1 MNNTDMYV
9 ESILD
14 STKKYLYNL
23 RYLAKDDT
31 PFLKKINLLM
41 ILSIVNQWAPDF
53 EISEEIKTRIQN
65 LMRCIITEDSKMKM
79 LKNYSDDYTNVNLP
93 QALTTWQLSQGTE
106 ILKDSWFGRVYNEDA
121 AYNSLLIAAN
131 NPLLVASYNPL
142 LTTAPWGIPDTEDVA
157 DLHSPV
163 EVSSNSYS
171 NGGRFKNPSTEYWVN
186 PGTAENLFGFDSRGG
201 GNYTGEG
208 FVNVKWASYFW
219 LQGGWTFFTASDS
232 TYLTSIRPGDLYYI
246 RFCRSVTTSESSLSN
261 GTRVADYVD
270 YEGNRYICRKINN
283 RVWMCENLRTRYL
296 SNGTK
301 LTTQQTKTIDNDI
314 SNVLTL

>member
-9 ESILD
+9 ESVLD

-31 PFLKKINLLM
+31 SFLKKINLLM

-53 EISEEIKTRIQN
+53 EISEEIKTKIQN
-65 LMRCIITEDSKMKM
+65 LMRCIIVEDSKMNM

-106 ILKDSWFGRVYNEDA
+106 ILKDSWFGRVYDEA
-121 AYNSLLIAAN
+121 TAYNS
-131 NPLLVASYNPL
+131 L
-142 LTTAPWGIPDTEDVA
+142 LTTAPWRIPNEVDVA
-157 DLHSPV
+157 DLHYPV
-163 EVSSNSYS
+163 ESEVGSGFYS
-171 NGGRFKNPSTEYWVN
+171 NGGRFKNPSTEFWDN

-201 GNYTGEG
+201 GVYTEVG
-208 FVNVKWASYFW
+208 FSSIKWASYFW
-219 LQGGWTFFTASDS
+219 LQDGRTFFTAFDS
-232 TYLTSIRPGDLYYI
+232 TYLTSIIPGYSYYI
-246 RFCRSVTTSESSLSN
+246 RFCRPVTTSESSLSN
-261 GTRVADYVD
+261 GTRVSDYVD

-296 SNGTK
+296 SDGTK
-301 LTTQQTKTIDNDI
+301 LTTQQTKTMDNDI

>member
-53 EISEEIKTRIQN
+53 EISEEIKTKIQN
-65 LMRCIITEDSKMKM
+65 LMRCIITEDPKMKM

-93 QALTTWQLSQGTE
+93 QSITTWQLSQGTAV
-106 ILKDSWFGRVYNEDA
+106 LKDYWFGRVYDKET
-121 AYNSLLIAAN
+121 AYNSSLLKE
-131 NPLLVASYNPL
+131 
-142 LTTAPWGIPDTEDVA
+142 PWRIPTEEDVA
-157 DLHSPV
+157 DLHCPV
-163 EVSSNSYS
+163 EAISNSYS

-186 PGTAENLFGFDSRGG
+186 PGTAENLFGFDVRGG
-201 GNYTGEG
+201 GDYTGES
-208 FVNVKWASYFW
+208 FINLKWASYFW
-219 LQGGWTFFTASDS
+219 LQGGWTFFTAFDN
-232 TYLTSIRPGDLYYI
+232 TYLTSITPGYSYYI
-246 RFCRSVTTSESSLSN
+246 RFCRPVTTSESDLSN
-261 GTRVADYVD
+261 GTRVADYID

-283 RVWMCENLRTRYL
+283 MVWMCENLRTRYL

-301 LTTQQTKTIDNDI
+301 LTSPQTHTNDNDI

>member
-93 QALTTWQLSQGTE
+93 QSITTWQLSQGTE
-106 ILKDSWFGRVYNEDA
+106 ILKDSWFGRVYDEVT
-121 AYNSLLIAAN
+121 AYNPLLIAA
-131 NPLLVASYNPL
+131 YNPL
-142 LTTAPWGIPDTEDVA
+142 LTTAFWGIPNEGDVA
-157 DLHSPV
+157 DLHYPV
-163 EVSSNSYS
+163 EAVGNSYS
-171 NGGRFKNPSTEYWVN
+171 NGGRFKNPSTEYWDN
-186 PGTAENLFGFDSRGG
+186 LGTAENLFGFDSRGG
-201 GNYTGEG
+201 GRYTEEG
-208 FVNVKWASYFW
+208 FSELKFTSYFW
-219 LQGGWTFFTASDS
+219 LQGGRTFFTDFDS
-232 TYLTSIRPGDLYYI
+232 TYLTAITPEYSYYI
-246 RFCRSVTTSESSLSN
+246 RFCRPVATSESNLSN
-261 GTRVADYVD
+261 GTRVEDYVD

-296 SNGTK
+296 SDGTK
-301 LTTQQTKTIDNDI
+301 LTTQQTHTMDNDI

>member
-9 ESILD
+9 ESVLD

-31 PFLKKINLLM
+31 SFLKKINLLM

-53 EISEEIKTRIQN
+53 EISEEIKTKIQN
-65 LMRCIITEDSKMKM
+65 LMRCIITEDSKMNM

-93 QALTTWQLSQGTE
+93 QSITTWQLSQGTE
-106 ILKDSWFGRVYNEDA
+106 ILKDSWFGRVYDKA
-121 AYNSLLIAAN
+121 TA
-131 NPLLVASYNPL
+131 YNPL
-142 LTTAPWGIPDTEDVA
+142 LIIAYNPELPTISWRIPKDLDVA
-157 DLHSPV
+157 DLHFP
-163 EVSSNSYS
+163 EIAYGNEYS
-171 NGGRFKNPSTEYWVN
+171 KNYLTGGRFKNPSTEYWDN
-186 PGTAENLFGFDSRGG
+186 PGNAENLFGFDIRGG
-201 GNYTGEG
+201 GFYTEEG
-208 FVNVKWASYFW
+208 FSGVKSTSYFW
-219 LQGGWTFFTASDS
+219 AQNEKTFYTSYGS
-232 TYLTSIRPGDLYYI
+232 IYLNFIITGYSCYI
-246 RFCRSVTTSESSLSN
+246 RFCREVTTSESSLSN

-296 SNGTK
+296 SDGTK
-301 LTTQQTKTIDNDI
+301 LTTQQTKTMDNDI